1 MNHMPADLERF
12 LPSATSAA
20 WLKLAPLVPGDGYLV
35 GGTALTVHLM
45 HRVSRDLDFF
55 VPSAFEPERLT
66 EELAAAGSFTPTWLG
81 AGTLNGIFD
90 ATKVQFLDA
99 SGQHMLDNTKVVA
112 GVRVAGLRDLFA
124 TKLKV
129 IADRGELRDY
139 FDLLVIEQ
147 QVGLRA
153 EEGLG
158 MFVDRYRPRVPRQ
171 AIANIVLGLGYLDDV
186 ADDPGLPMR
195 REKIELY
202 WRKRQPEIGKA
213 VDAETP

>member
-1 MNHMPADLERF
+1 MPADLERF

-20 WLKLAPLVPGDGYLV
+20 WPKLAPLVPDDGYLV

-55 VPSAFEPERLT
+55 VPSAFDPERLAD
-66 EELAAAGSFTPTWLG
+66 ELAAAGSFTPTQLE
-81 AGTLNGIFD
+81 AGTLNGVFD
-90 ATKVQFLDA
+90 TTKVQFLDA
-99 SGQHMLDNTKVVA
+99 SGQHMLDDTTVVA

-147 QVGLRA
+147 RTGLRA
-153 EEGLG
+153 EEGLS

-171 AIANIVLGLGYLDDV
+171 AVANIVLGLGYLDDV
-186 ADDPGLPMR
+186 ADDPALAMR
-195 REKIELY
+195 REEVERY
-202 WRKRQPEIGKA
+202 WRRRQPEIGKA
-213 VDAETP
+213 LDAGP